1 MVVSFGMGRNP
12 LISGASY
19 RNILKIGPFCFGVA
33 GKLGTKFVGP
43 LIIVGNAGVNRP
55 KKTIAPKHGTSRLFK
70 IPPENIAE
78 GIALTEKIRSL
89 PDRCSY

>member
-33 GKLGTKFVGP
+33 GNLEP
-43 LIIVGNAGVNRP
+43 NLWA
-55 KKTIAPKHGTSRLFK
+55 H
-70 IPPENIAE
+70 
-78 GIALTEKIRSL
+78 SL
-89 PDRCSY
+89 SLVMPA